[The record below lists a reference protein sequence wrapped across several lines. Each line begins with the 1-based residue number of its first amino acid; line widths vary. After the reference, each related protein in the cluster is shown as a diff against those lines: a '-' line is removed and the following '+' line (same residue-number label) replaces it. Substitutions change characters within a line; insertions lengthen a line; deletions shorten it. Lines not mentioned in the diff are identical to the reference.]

1 MKEEFLRWLN
11 GLSHPESVEQFRRCC
26 GAESWCQSMAACRPF
41 SSFASLHAN
50 ADQVFDKRLAQDWLE
65 AVAAR
70 PPIGKLQS
78 SQW

>member
-1 MKEEFLRWLN
+1 
-11 GLSHPESVEQFRRCC
+11 
-26 GAESWCQSMAACRPF
+26 MAACRPF
-41 SSFASLHAN
+41 SSFAWLHDN
-50 ADQVFDKRLAQDWLE
+50 ADLVFDKRLAQDWLE